1 MTTVAF
7 VLFLWALGHC
17 LAPGMAQQ
25 DEPTISDGCLALGN
39 ALVDCQATS
48 KTTTRSLSA
57 ECIACQAKTFTFS
70 PVDEPCDALHDL
82 YLDAYQKCMTECF
95 PSDYE
100 CSQVE
105 MEAFVC
111 TITEIQCLTN
121 TENSGNGHGSNAS
134 AGDSNNFANV
144 GNINWNNMA
153 GTSSALETRFA
164 TAFPIV
170 ATFFVFLYG
179 LN

>member
-1 MTTVAF
+1 MTTAAF
-7 VLFLWALGHC
+7 VLFLWAVGHR
-17 LAPGMAQQ
+17 LAPGVAQQ
-25 DEPTISDGCLALGN
+25 DQPTISDSCLAQSN
-39 ALVDCQATS
+39 ALIDCQAS
-48 KTTTRSLSA
+48 SETTTRSLSA

-70 PVDEPCDALHDL
+70 PADEPCDALHDL

-100 CSQVE
+100 CSPVE
-105 MEAFVC
+105 MEAFAC
-111 TITEIQCLTN
+111 TLTDLQCSTS
-121 TENSGNGHGSNAS
+121 TENSGNGNDSNAHG
-134 AGDSNNFANV
+134 GDAHNFANV

-153 GTSSALETRFA
+153 ATSGAVESFLA

-170 ATFFVFLYG
+170 VTLSAVLYG